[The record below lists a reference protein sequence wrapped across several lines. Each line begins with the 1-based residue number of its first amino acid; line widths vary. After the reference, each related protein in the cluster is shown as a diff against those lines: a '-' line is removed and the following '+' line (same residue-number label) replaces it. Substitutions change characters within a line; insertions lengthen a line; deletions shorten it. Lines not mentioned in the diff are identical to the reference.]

1 MDMCEA
7 LDRILFYRLDPAF
20 RQRHDQIEWHRIV
33 GLRHRVVHDYFGVDP
48 AMIWVIVRDDVSAL
62 RRDLEAIRA

>member
-1 MDMCEA
+1 MSDRPSLILLMDMCEA
-7 LDRILFYRLDPAF
+7 LDRIL
-20 RQRHDQIEWHRIV
+20 IEWHRIV

-48 AMIWVIVRDDVSAL
+48 AMIWVIVRDDVSAP